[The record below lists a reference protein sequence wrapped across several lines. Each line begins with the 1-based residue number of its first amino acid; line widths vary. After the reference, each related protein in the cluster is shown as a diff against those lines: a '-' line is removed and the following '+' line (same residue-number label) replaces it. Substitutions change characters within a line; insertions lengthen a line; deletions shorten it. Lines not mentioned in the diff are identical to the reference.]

1 MEILNVTD
9 AEFKTYGR
17 VLEGY
22 DMTELLKAMEH
33 APLPLDEVIYEPSI
47 EELEALKIA
56 DEMKERAYGG
66 LEIQIGYCNGNNKK
80 LNAVEYHRSSELDIA
95 VDDLILLLGC
105 QQDIK
110 DDYTYDTEKIKAFL
124 IPAGTGVELYATT
137 LHYAP
142 CSVTENGFRCVV
154 VLPEDTNT
162 ELTEVQKKTIE
173 EAKKAEGKMPE
184 DGLLTAKNKWLIAH
198 EEAEIEGAFNGLCGV
213 NVTV

>member
-1 MEILNVTD
+1 MEILKVTD
-9 AEFKTYGR
+9 AEFATYGR

-66 LEIQIGYCNGNNKK
+66 IEIQVGYCNGNNKK

-105 QQDIK
+105 QQDIE
-110 DDYTYDTEKIKAFL
+110 DDYHYNTDKIKAFL
-124 IPAGTGVELYATT
+124 VPAGTGVELYATT

-154 VLPEDTNT
+154 VLPKDTNT

-173 EAKKAEGKMPE
+173 AAKKAEGKMPE

-198 EEAEIEGAFNGLCGV
+198 EEAKIEGAFNGLRGA
-213 NVTV
+213 NVTI